1 MSIICTN
8 YLTGNDSTGTGAT
21 SAPYKTIMK
30 ALGGATSGDEIRVAG
45 GQWTAIGGGTGTF
58 TFTSGS
64 SAITTSANFTASL
77 SAGDVITFDDEEF
90 GFDKFHVKL
99 SVVTGTQI
107 NMVSGQNWAG
117 KTITVNTIYKMDAY
131 HYNAV
136 ANPESFNNALYSP
149 NGRTGIVVSGG
160 WDSGYESNANGWTVF
175 RNTTSGL
182 FVATSSPGIG
192 RWENNLVFDKFMMAA
207 GFFINGIS
215 GSPLAVG
222 TSFGLGK
229 LALLPDG
236 ASRIVN
242 GTSVS
247 NHASVWNPPNG
258 ESELIVSGNVVFS
271 GLINSPEYADAYG
284 CVGLSP
290 DAWRVNGW
298 FSPSAL
304 SSSTTQ
310 AFLPYT
316 TTFTSPASNIKWP
329 NIHWRSSASN
339 GNGSIV
345 QCLNISSFPTDIEN
359 LTLYAGT
366 NAVVYTMVGN
376 NNSFSRYGVQLKNVG
391 ITGAKANQSGFVYGQ
406 QAAQTLIELESS
418 TIESSRPSLRSGE
431 GATALGY
438 SFETTLAKIGETY
451 LAPMQI
457 KDTEGFKTMDLNNNV
472 YYKDNTNN
480 WLRVKPANFVASSGA
495 TGGVGIWSMLGVLEK
510 PSTPFTV
517 SITLKVS
524 GGTWNSI
531 GVQYGPLDS
540 QIYTSNITPTTSF
553 ETYTINVNPAEIP
566 DWNSFIYPLFI
577 GINANMPNSF
587 YEEPDIYCY
596 VQSLTI
602 E

>member
-58 TFTSGS
+58 TFTQGS
-64 SAITTSANFTASL
+64 NAIMTSADFTASL
-77 SAGDVITFDDEEF
+77 SAGDVITFDDGEF
-90 GFDKFHVKL
+90 GFDKYHAKL
-99 SVVTGTQI
+99 SVVTGAQI
-107 NMVSGQNWAG
+107 NMAFGQLWPG
-117 KTITVNTIYKMDAY
+117 KTVTVNTVYKMDAY

-192 RWENNLVFDKFMMAA
+192 RWENNLVFDKFMMAS
-207 GFFINGIS
+207 GNLINGIS
-215 GSPLAVG
+215 GSPLSVG

-236 ASRIVN
+236 NSRIVQ

-247 NHASVWNPPNG
+247 NHASIWNPPNG

-290 DAWRVNGW
+290 DVWRVNGW
-298 FSPSAL
+298 FNPSGAGAGGI
-304 SSSTTQ
+304 TQ
-310 AFLPYT
+310 AFIPYT
-316 TTFTSPASNIKWP
+316 TTFSTFASNIKWP
-329 NIHWRSSASN
+329 NLHWRSFPL
-339 GNGSIV
+339 GNGAIV
-345 QCLNISSFPTDIEN
+345 QCQTISTFPTDIDN
-359 LTLYAGT
+359 LTLYAGG
-366 NAVVYTMVGN
+366 NAALYTMTGG

-391 ITGAKANQSGFVYGQ
+391 ITGANASKSGFVYGQ

-418 TIESSRPSLRSGE
+418 TVESSRPCLRSGE
-431 GATALGY
+431 GATGLGY

-451 LAPMQI
+451 PAAMQI

-472 YYKDNTNN
+472 YYKDNANDC
-480 WLRVKPANFVASSGA
+480 LRVKPANFVASSGA
-495 TGGVGIWSMLGVLEK
+495 TGGVGIWTMLGVLEK
-510 PSTPFTV
+510 PSSPFTI

-566 DWNSFIYPLFI
+566 DWSSFIYPLYI

-587 YEEPDIYCY
+587 YEEADIYCY

-602 E
+602 V